1 MMKSIVIAHG
11 SGYGSITASAADL
24 RLPYSDCPNRAA
36 KSPHGLLS
44 STPDASSAANV
55 GRNSQCQPTREELP
69 TSGQPLALIGNASAQ
84 KFPGRRAGPEA
95 FSIRPHAPLARHQA

>member
-69 TSGQPLALIGNASAQ
+69 ASGYPNIRDSGDVRWFHGQY
-84 KFPGRRAGPEA
+84 RPEPNLECPP
-95 FSIRPHAPLARHQA
+95 ILP